1 MKAFIQNSFS
11 GSTLHNPYITLTD
24 LSGAHHFSPG
34 SIIRLEANDNYTVVH
49 FQGRRPFVVSKVL
62 KIYEEMLRPFGFI
75 RTHRSHL
82 VNKQYVQRIEKS
94 TLIMQDASVAEVCRR
109 KVKTVRQ
116 MLEAGI
122 MSHAS

>member
-1 MKAFIQNSFS
+1 MKSFIHDSF
-11 GSTLHNPYITLTD
+11 LVAPINDHYITLTD
-24 LSGAHHFSPG
+24 LSGAYHVLPN

-82 VNKQYVQRIEKS
+82 VNKQYVKRIEKS
-94 TLIMQDASVAEVCRR
+94 TIIMEDASVAEVCRR
-109 KVKTVRQ
+109 KLKTVRQ
-116 MLEAGI
+116 LLDTGI
-122 MSHAS
+122 MSPAS